1 MTIKELR
8 KEKKLSQAAFAAR
21 LGVATVTISQL
32 ETGRMKVS
40 AKIAAAV
47 KEAFDT
53 EVDAG
58 EREKA
63 SAKKAAAKKE
73 AAGKTPAKESGEKK
87 AAADKPAKT
96 SRPVRALKPTIYIQ
110 SPYGG
115 NITPEEVLA
124 KLPEGTEACF
134 VRVDQN
140 LIWWVLR
147 DGETGAVEIWE

>member
-8 KEKKLSQAAFAAR
+8 KEKKLSQATFAAK
-21 LGVATVTISQL
+21 LGIATETISQL

-40 AKIAAAV
+40 PKIAATV
-47 KEAFDT
+47 KEVFDT

-63 SAKKAAAKKE
+63 PAKKAAAKKE

-87 AAADKPAKT
+87 AVADKPEKT
-96 SRPVRALKPTIYIQ
+96 PRIARALKPTIYIQ

-140 LIWWVLR
+140 LIWWVRR